1 VNDQL
6 DKQADGNNDDDL
18 LAEVRRYL
26 ELCEKADGENRQ
38 KALDD
43 LRFLSGDQWP
53 QRQRALRESTGRPVL
68 TINKLPT
75 FLHQVTNEQRLN
87 VPGIKTH
94 PINDASE
101 DDSQVL
107 QGAIRAIE
115 YRSNASV
122 AYNRA
127 SNSAAAIG
135 FGYWRLVVD
144 YESPKSFNQEIRFKS
159 IRNPFT
165 VSFDPLSEEPDGSDQ
180 GRCLISTKMPRD
192 EFKRQYPKATVTQE
206 ALPNERLLNWLSE
219 LEVRVGE
226 YYRIEHTTETLVQL
240 PDGTAEW
247 ADVLD
252 KQGVMWKDEDGKP
265 LTQTR
270 ESDRQRVML
279 YKLTALEVLE
289 RTEIL
294 CDWIPVFPVWGDE
307 IDIDGKV
314 VRSGLIRHARDP
326 ATMYN
331 YWMTAATEEVA
342 MRTKT
347 PYIGAEG
354 QFEGYEE
361 DWETANTVSKPYL
374 EYKPVTIDGNLAPA
388 PQRQPMADIPA
399 GILQMAMHAN
409 DNIKATTGLFDSSL
423 GARGNATS
431 GVQERAQQQQ
441 GSLANFH
448 YADSLRA
455 TVKQCGRCLASML
468 PNYYDATRIIAIMGE
483 DESMR
488 AAKINPPLDPQTGKP
503 AIDPTTGKP
512 HEGVDLTKLQAEVTV
527 TAGPSYTTM
536 RQEAVDS
543 MVEVGGKWPKLL
555 DVAGDLFV
563 KNMDWPG
570 ASEIADRIKRTMPPA
585 VTGETEGDDMIPT
598 PQGPVPVAQA
608 PQLIAQLMQQLQQCQ
623 QMLEKSGLT
632 KAQIDAAT
640 KLQINEND
648 NAAMV
653 QVETLKNERAAADS
667 QVRSQAITD
676 AAQIAAEAKRD
687 VAELTGLVQLLVA
700 KLQPPPALAAD
711 VAADLAED
719 DTPAG

>member
-1 VNDQL
+1 MSTTDEL
-6 DKQADGNNDDDL
+6 DKQADGKDDEAL

-38 KALDD
+38 KALED
-43 LRFLSGDQWP
+43 LRFLAGEQWP
-53 QRQRALRESTGRPVL
+53 ERQRTLREATGRPVL

-101 DDSQVL
+101 EDSQVL

-115 YRSNASV
+115 YRSNAST

-165 VSFDPLSEEPDGSDQ
+165 VHFDPLSEEPDGSDQ

-192 EFKRQYPKATVTQE
+192 EFKRTYPKATATQE
-206 ALPNERLLNWLSE
+206 ALPGQTVLNWLTDV
-219 LEVRVGE
+219 EVRVGE
-226 YYRIEHTTETLVQL
+226 YYRIECTEETLVQL

-247 ADVLD
+247 AKVLD
-252 KQGVMWKDEDGKP
+252 EKGVDYSGAK
-265 LTQTR
+265 TR
-270 ESDRQRVML
+270 QSERRRVML

-289 RTEIL
+289 RTEIM

-354 QFEGYEE
+354 QFEGYED
-361 DWETANTVSKPYL
+361 DWETANTVSRPYL

-455 TVKQCGRCLASML
+455 TVRQCGRCIASML
-468 PNYYDATRIIAIMGE
+468 PNYYDATRVIAIMGE
-483 DESMR
+483 DETMR
-488 AAKINPPLDPQTGKP
+488 SAKINPPLDEQTGQP
-503 AIDPTTGKP
+503 AVDPATGKP

-527 TAGPSYTTM
+527 TAGPSYNTM

-543 MVEVGGKWPKLL
+543 MVEVGSKWPKLL
-555 DVAGDLFV
+555 EVAGDLFI

-570 ASEIADRIKRTMPPA
+570 ASEIADRIKRTMPPN
-585 VTGETEGDDMIPT
+585 VTGEEGDDNTIPT
-598 PQGPVPVAQA
+598 PQGPIPIAQA
-608 PQLIAQLMQQLQQCQ
+608 PQLIATLMQQLQQCQ

-632 KAQIDAAT
+632 KAQIDAQT
-640 KLQINEND
+640 KLQTNQADNE
-648 NAAMV
+648 AML
-653 QVETLKNERAAADS
+653 EAERMRNERAAADS
-667 QVRSQAITD
+667 QARSEIMREV
-676 AAQIAAEAKRD
+676 AQINAEAKRD
-687 VAELTGLVQLLVA
+687 VAELTGLVNLLLQ
-700 KLQPPPALAAD
+700 KLTPPPALAAD
-711 VAADLAED
+711 VAGDLAED
-719 DTPAG
+719 GTPPQLP